1 MNHKKSFILIALVLA
16 IGFFGCSREKT
27 AEGPKQE
34 SITKNLVP
42 AKAEVKG
49 TSFVAE
55 LSDLQVSMIVNS
67 ASKEIVETPRLSAH
81 YKITNTS
88 KDLLEVQGVTVEYLD
103 QSGNPIA
110 FSSGDKITKASLS
123 LNALKPGDVA
133 DGSLDVTMP
142 RKAVKELA
150 KINIDVVYI
159 PSPLKRETLSLPEKI
174 E

>member
-1 MNHKKSFILIALVLA
+1 MNRKKIFILIALTLA
-16 IGFFGCSREKT
+16 IGFFGCAGEKT

-42 AKAEVKG
+42 AKAEARG

-55 LSDLQVSMIVNS
+55 LSDLKVSMTVNS

-88 KDLLEVQGVTVEYLD
+88 KDLLQVQGITLEYMD
-103 QSGNPIA
+103 QSGKPIA
-110 FSSGDKITKASLS
+110 FSSGDKTTKASLS
-123 LNALKPGDVA
+123 LNALKPEESA

-150 KINIDVVYI
+150 RVNIDVVYV
-159 PSPLKRETLSLPEKI
+159 PSPLKRETLSLPEKV